1 MANYVDEAIAAR
13 KSGYDETQGFF
24 DRQTMRKAGQAMAQG
39 NRAGAAG
46 ELYGAGMIDAGR
58 TLEQEGRNIEAD
70 TRKAR
75 MEDRE
80 LANNERKQK
89 AEFLKQAATVL
100 RQIPN
105 EARAEAFTGKV
116 APALKAMG
124 IPDDIIAQA
133 GQHLDDTSLQTFIGE
148 VEKQFQVINRG
159 GGGYDIIN
167 TRTADVVRSVKPTLK
182 APTGMQYGADGELE
196 PIPGYIP
203 TRGAIATATRAPPR
217 ASSGGRGGGGSQP
230 AAPAPMRV
238 SSQADYQR
246 LPSGSVFI
254 APDGSVRRK
263 P

>member
-39 NRAGAAG
+39 NRAAAAG

-75 MEDRE
+75 MEDQE

-100 RQIPN
+100 RQIPTQ
-105 EARAEAFTGKV
+105 ARAEAFTGKV

-148 VEKQFQVINRG
+148 LDNQVKLFNTSSGVVAVNPAALQQDINDPNATRVVYQDPLYKPYREAQIEATQARAGASQASAAASRARAAKTG
-159 GGGYDIIN
+159 GGG
-167 TRTADVVRSVKPTLK
+167 K
-182 APTGMQYGADGELE
+182 
-196 PIPGYIP
+196 
-203 TRGAIATATRAPPR
+203 RGA
-217 ASSGGRGGGGSQP
+217 ASSGSPGLP
-230 AAPAPMRV
+230 AGFVLDR
-238 SSQADYQR
+238 
-246 LPSGSVFI
+246 
-254 APDGSVRRK
+254 
-263 P
+263 